1 VITLINPDQDEETFQ
16 QHEPH
21 QIQLSQ
27 DKQEEEEE
35 EEEDRE
41 EVQIRTPHNLTP
53 HIIVVHRIIDRILV
67 SVEEQGDQA
76 RSDHKL
82 GTEDSKEGDDDEGES
97 ATFEEEDRKDS
108 GGDQVERSSSDS
120 LVSRDH
126 LGMHI
131 GWKLGKAQSDSG
143 GVQTIFENGTAEGQ
157 EENNG
162 GDGDGEGR
170 GNIRER
176 RDASTSGPGL
186 DDAGSER
193 VAVLMG
199 WTALVGVMGILAIAP
214 AG

>member
-1 VITLINPDQDEETFQ
+1 M
-16 QHEPH
+16 
-21 QIQLSQ
+21 
-27 DKQEEEEE
+27 
-35 EEEDRE
+35 
-41 EVQIRTPHNLTP
+41 
-53 HIIVVHRIIDRILV
+53 HRIVDRILV
-67 SVEEQGDQA
+67 GVEEQGDQA

-82 GTEDSKEGDDDEGES
+82 GIEDSKEGDDDEGES

-108 GGDQVERSSSDS
+108 GGDQVEGSSSDS